1 MATSEGW
8 KAILSRETPRCQR
21 EDVTTSQ
28 SVTNQVRAC
37 GESSDKIWR
46 GLRPR
51 SFEGL
56 AWCQYGGKSNKGW
69 RLG

>member
-37 GESSDKIWR
+37 DESSDTDSSQNPVNEYRYTYVWIHVVAR
-46 GLRPR
+46 FQIGR
-51 SFEGL
+51 S
-56 AWCQYGGKSNKGW
+56 
-69 RLG
+69 